1 MRSVATLLVFC
12 LAYLLTGLSYG
23 QAAAEPSD
31 SGKPKIFALVA
42 AFGDRLGFVT
52 EVQSTGSHLAPYKRA
67 TAGVQSGILNRIVL
81 HSLDNAIAT
90 IHPDSKRIYLSLSLA
105 NVNAAAPSQHET
117 AAIDAIVAALEKM
130 PERLEWDRIVVATPA
145 YRALELDGLAGRMQG
160 FGLFV
165 NPLCHGC
172 GFNDDGAAVR
182 PGNVEAVSS
191 EGETIRAQTYV
202 APFSY
207 IDVWI
212 LDPKTLAILDKQ
224 ERLDN
229 QKLAEPKYKP
239 VSINVEQYL
248 GSRLAGL
255 IDLSISQAVTHSELN
270 SRQGKV
276 EVGEPIKID
285 PKIDRK

>member
-1 MRSVATLLVFC
+1 MRSVATPLVFC

-90 IHPDSKRIYLSLSLA
+90 IHPDSNRIYLSLSLA
-105 NVNAAAPSQHET
+105 N
-117 AAIDAIVAALEKM
+117 
-130 PERLEWDRIVVATPA
+130 
-145 YRALELDGLAGRMQG
+145 
-160 FGLFV
+160 
-165 NPLCHGC
+165 
-172 GFNDDGAAVR
+172 
-182 PGNVEAVSS
+182 
-191 EGETIRAQTYV
+191 
-202 APFSY
+202 
-207 IDVWI
+207 
-212 LDPKTLAILDKQ
+212 
-224 ERLDN
+224 
-229 QKLAEPKYKP
+229 
-239 VSINVEQYL
+239 
-248 GSRLAGL
+248 
-255 IDLSISQAVTHSELN
+255 
-270 SRQGKV
+270 